1 MFSKALFKQS
11 CKANGILWGIITF
24 AVCFMLASVMIISGN
39 GNMSTMKN
47 GISHTIVESTLQSEM
62 KGRAINYYLTVSE
75 ALEGF
80 DTAFLTAYQESLSQ
94 GAEQE
99 VAQQN
104 ALGAGLGA
112 LNDFVNKKATESGFA
127 LPTEE
132 NPTGS
137 VEYQELQGLVFEV
150 ININPTGLMNPDSG
164 VPANFDAL
172 YESWGFAAPRYDLA
186 NIVDANREEYRL
198 EYSQKNSSIFLA
210 GNMTSDTNID
220 NIVKTLENFDISRE
234 DYINLTYKDE
244 SGDDVSMF
252 TGETGIKYIN
262 SLANTA
268 IVTFNARVAYEVANG
283 KEYEVAAKEILGDM
297 SASFLTNLPEDVSNA
312 LMELGGMD
320 LYGMI
325 VGSMFY
331 KMAGLLLPIIYMIM
345 CANNLIAG
353 QVDSG
358 SMAYVLSTSTKRKQV
373 VFTQAVFLIGSLFVM
388 FCLATVTSFICLA
401 CVDGAMVTLTFGQ
414 LALLNLGAFL
424 TLFAMSGICFFA
436 SCFFNRGK
444 HSMSVG
450 GGLNMFFLVAT
461 MLGLFGSSVL
471 PSVVRLKALNFFNYV
486 SLISLFDVTSIL
498 SGTLTFLWKWAILI
512 VVGVVFYVVGSIKFK
527 KKDLPL

>member
-75 ALEGF
+75 ALEDF
-80 DTAFLTAYQESLSQ
+80 DTAFLTAYQGSLSQ

-137 VEYQELQGLVFEV
+137 VEYQELQGLIFEV

-164 VPANFDAL
+164 VPANFDSL
-172 YESWGFAAPRYDLA
+172 YESWGLAAPRYDLA
-186 NIVDANREEYRL
+186 NIADANREEYRL
-198 EYSQKNSSIFLA
+198 QYSQKNSSIFLA

-252 TGETGIKYIN
+252 TGETGMKYIN
-262 SLANTA
+262 DLET
-268 IVTFNARVAYEVANG
+268 
-283 KEYEVAAKEILGDM
+283 
-297 SASFLTNLPEDVSNA
+297 VS
-312 LMELGGMD
+312 
-320 LYGMI
+320 Y
-325 VGSMFY
+325 
-331 KMAGLLLPIIYMIM
+331 
-345 CANNLIAG
+345 
-353 QVDSG
+353 
-358 SMAYVLSTSTKRKQV
+358 TH
-373 VFTQAVFLIGSLFVM
+373 
-388 FCLATVTSFICLA
+388 
-401 CVDGAMVTLTFGQ
+401 
-414 LALLNLGAFL
+414 L
-424 TLFAMSGICFFA
+424 TLP
-436 SCFFNRGK
+436 
-444 HSMSVG
+444 
-450 GGLNMFFLVAT
+450 T
-461 MLGLFGSSVL
+461 
-471 PSVVRLKALNFFNYV
+471 
-486 SLISLFDVTSIL
+486 T
-498 SGTLTFLWKWAILI
+498 
-512 VVGVVFYVVGSIKFK
+512 
-527 KKDLPL
+527 